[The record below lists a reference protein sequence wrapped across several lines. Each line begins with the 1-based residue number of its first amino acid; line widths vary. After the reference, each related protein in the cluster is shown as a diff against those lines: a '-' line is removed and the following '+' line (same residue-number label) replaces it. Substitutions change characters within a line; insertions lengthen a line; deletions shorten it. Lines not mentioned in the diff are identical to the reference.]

1 MWAWVR
7 YYHSFLEYSC
17 RDGAAVMTTVD
28 DKPKCYICGKEFKE
42 GEAVLS
48 VKATSEDG
56 HAVYAHLHCVP
67 DGPMQ

>member
-1 MWAWVR
+1 
-7 YYHSFLEYSC
+7 
-17 RDGAAVMTTVD
+17 MTTTD

-56 HAVYAHLHCVP
+56 HPVYAHLHCIP